1 MADQRAAVLLREKN
15 FDSTTCMKTIIK
27 LVNDKTTLKE
37 MGSRAKSMSKPN
49 ATELIANK
57 IIELAT
63 A

>member
-1 MADQRAAVLLREKN
+1 
-15 FDSTTCMKTIIK
+15 MKTIIK